1 VFSINACELLTKP
14 VREPGGE
21 NGIPIGHED
30 IPGTYNDSS
39 GEWEYEDFET
49 TLLPD
54 GYYVILSKAIDNYD
68 NEGWSEIVP
77 FSIRNWAVIE
87 LLPASESNKAG
98 RTMPVKFSLRIS
110 EDVDQDQPFVYNEE
124 LEIRIFY
131 SDDIDRENPLQESTF
146 GDTSTDYRINSV
158 SELYITN
165 FKTAR
170 DPADYMV
177 EIWRLSKDFDVGSFI
192 FETVK

>member
-1 VFSINACELLTKP
+1 
-14 VREPGGE
+14 
-21 NGIPIGHED
+21 
-30 IPGTYNDSS
+30 
-39 GEWEYEDFET
+39 
-49 TLLPD
+49 
-54 GYYVILSKAIDNYD
+54 
-68 NEGWSEIVP
+68 
-77 FSIRNWAVIE
+77 
-87 LLPASESNKAG
+87 
-98 RTMPVKFSLRIS
+98 MPVKFSLRIS